1 MSSRILRLLGCL
13 ALLLPAMAQTPVAQD
28 SARDWLDQGVTAFR
42 QADYAQAVQNFRR
55 SVETYPTSV
64 KAHLCLASGLFQQF
78 IPGVESPE
86 NLRFAEDARA
96 EFETVLTLD
105 PRNVLAT
112 ANIASLYYHQK
123 KFDETEQWNR
133 KVIALDPGNKEAFC
147 TLGVL
152 AWTEFPP
159 RGSPDPE
166 RFEPEAGRPWAHRQP
181 SGPRAVEIQ
190 MATRSR

>member
-42 QADYAQAVQNFRR
+42 QADYAQAVKNFRR
-55 SVETYPTSV
+55 SVEMYPTSV

-112 ANIASLYYHQK
+112 ANIASLCYHQK
-123 KFDETEQWNR
+123 NTTRRNSTR
-133 KVIALDPGNKEAFC
+133 RNSG
-147 TLGVL
+147 T
-152 AWTEFPP
+152 
-159 RGSPDPE
+159 
-166 RFEPEAGRPWAHRQP
+166 GR
-181 SGPRAVEIQ
+181 
-190 MATRSR
+190 